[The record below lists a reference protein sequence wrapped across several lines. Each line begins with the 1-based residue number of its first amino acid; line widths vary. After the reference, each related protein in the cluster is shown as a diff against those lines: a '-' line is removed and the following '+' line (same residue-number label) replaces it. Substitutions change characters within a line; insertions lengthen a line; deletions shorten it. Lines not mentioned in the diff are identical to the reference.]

1 MRAVV
6 LVISI
11 FAQSNMPVTLS
22 YDFSKILGN
31 MRVLR
36 RTISEQ
42 QPPLIPHIGSCLTL
56 LVYHEDQ
63 PLMDPRG
70 HMINFSRFHGTAGLV
85 EVSDTVWLRI
95 RNEPFIHA
103 HALS

>member
-1 MRAVV
+1 MCVCAYLVSRLLRNSFTFCV
-6 LVISI
+6 L
-11 FAQSNMPVTLS
+11 F
-22 YDFSKILGN
+22 KGN

-85 EVSDTVWLRI
+85 EVSDDVI
-95 RNEPFIHA
+95 
-103 HALS
+103 